1 VNVKTDFAKKIR
13 LLGFVLVGGIFCWS
27 CATKATVREEPVP
40 SAAPNFEAATAV
52 KESPPAPPEPAP
64 LPKTE
69 PPPAPVPAAPVRQD
83 PPPFPPAVKET
94 KPQEIFFMHTVKWSG
109 ETLSIIALWY
119 TGDQSNWKTIVQ
131 ANPGLN
137 PNRIFGGNE
146 ILIPEKM
153 MKTHD
158 PLPKEYVNRF
168 YSRAKKEKP
177 KTQEEEPK
185 LFGPKKSSK

>member
-1 VNVKTDFAKKIR
+1 VKTDFAKKIR

-40 SAAPNFEAATAV
+40 SAAPNFEAASAV

-69 PPPAPVPAAPVRQD
+69 PPPAPVPASPVRQE
-83 PPPFPPAVKET
+83 PPAAKET

-119 TGDQSNWKTIVQ
+119 TGDQRNWKTIIQ

-168 YSRAKKEKP
+168 YSRARKEKP